1 MVDLG
6 LRNFVHDTKK
16 EIIFY
21 KDAEPFVGANGF
33 RTRVKPCP
41 ASAVLAFPSKRFI
54 SISCSA
60 KKLKDHF
67 GLHEFIRIF
76 SNQMNKI

>member
-21 KDAEPFVGANGF
+21 KDADPFVGANVF
-33 RTRVKPCP
+33 RTCVKPYP
-41 ASAVLAFPSKRFI
+41 ASAVLAFPSEGFI
-54 SISCSA
+54 LINCSA